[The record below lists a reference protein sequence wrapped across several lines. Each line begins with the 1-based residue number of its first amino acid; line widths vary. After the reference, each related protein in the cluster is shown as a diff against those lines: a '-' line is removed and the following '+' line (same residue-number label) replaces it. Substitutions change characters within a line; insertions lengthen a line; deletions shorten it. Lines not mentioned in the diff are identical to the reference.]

1 MWTSL
6 SWPHL
11 SPRSCPHWLLLPRN
25 IPLEGCTCCT
35 VITVHLQS
43 RSAGSGHYIDA
54 LFTLIVQQINE
65 FWLIPVGRLDLYRF
79 ATSAIFEV
87 FTALVLRIQG
97 FFVVKQSTRVIYP
110 RRFEETFRFCL
121 QGSGW
126 SRFRIYVPSNRPQSS
141 VTTRQTS
148 ILSRHCCL

>member
-11 SPRSCPHWLLLPRN
+11 SLRSCSHWLLFLRN
-25 IPLEGCTCCT
+25 IPLEGCTCFT
-35 VITVHLQS
+35 RITAHLQS

-65 FWLIPVGRLDLYRF
+65 FWLIHVGRLDLLPHLRYLRF
-79 ATSAIFEV
+79 SQRWCWEWRASLLLSRVPWLFIPDVSKRHSAFV
-87 FTALVLRIQG
+87 FKGQG
-97 FFVVKQSTRVIYP
+97 N
-110 RRFEETFRFCL
+110 
-121 QGSGW
+121 QG
-126 SRFRIYVPSNRPQSS
+126 FRIYVPSNRPQWS